1 MSLPEAVVFPN
12 TIHESLGIRMV
23 ESGPDRVVLEMDVT
37 PAVHQPFGLL
47 HGGASAVI
55 AESAASIGAYLN
67 CDEGEASV
75 GTDLN
80 ISHLRARRDGMVRA
94 TAVPVRK
101 GRSIHVWTVDIVD
114 GDGVLVAV
122 ARCTLAIRRF
132 DSRDP
137 DRERK
142 D

>member
-1 MSLPEAVVFPN
+1 MSLPEDAVFPN
-12 TIHESLGIRMV
+12 TIHEPLGIRMV
-23 ESGPDRVVLEMDVT
+23 EAGTDRVVLEMDVT

-47 HGGASAVI
+47 HGGASAVM

-67 CDEGEASV
+67 CGDGESAV

-80 ISHLRARRDGMVRA
+80 ISHLRARRDGIVRA
-94 TAVPVRK
+94 TARPVRK

-122 ARCTLAIRRF
+122 ARCTLAIKRF
-132 DSRDP
+132 DSP
-137 DRERK
+137 GERK